1 MARTGFLVRRV
12 DRGTFLHLLR
22 QTDEVDGGL
31 FRRRHARMETLVR
44 KPGAILRRA
53 ADADRKGHEGLN
65 LEGNL
70 AAGTPAFGAGNRP
83 LGGPVPAPSPNDQG
97 GHSRSLDADRPRH
110 HTTST

>member
-53 ADADRKGHEGLN
+53 ADADRKGHERLD
-65 LEGNL
+65 LEGNR
-70 AAGTPAFGAGNRP
+70 APGTPAFGLGSPWLRGPGWPPCLPP
-83 LGGPVPAPSPNDQG
+83 LWSSP
-97 GHSRSLDADRPRH
+97 RSHP
-110 HTTST
+110 HTPLHDNLTV